1 MRQRNWR
8 LIVVGVA
15 LFGAATGFFLYMGTL
30 APKSNDPAV
39 MMQTV
44 GQVSGVVCGV
54 ALVMLL
60 FGVIGKRA

>member
-1 MRQRNWR
+1 
-8 LIVVGVA
+8 
-15 LFGAATGFFLYMGTL
+15 
-30 APKSNDPAV
+30 